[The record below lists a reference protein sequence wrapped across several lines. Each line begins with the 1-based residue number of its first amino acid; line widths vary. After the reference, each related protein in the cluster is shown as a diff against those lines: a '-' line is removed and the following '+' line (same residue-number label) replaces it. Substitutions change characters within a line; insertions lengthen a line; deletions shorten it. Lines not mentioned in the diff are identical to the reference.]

1 MDAISQLWTTLSDY
15 ETFDYVTLSQQS
27 NVPMIRYTTTLRS
40 SIVILL
46 AALSGAASA
55 ERITVNPV
63 ANAVPECPAFDIVH
77 QNILTLYGAKDSRS
91 NAGAAAVTAD
101 PVAVEIIFD
110 ASGSMAGVIGGTA
123 KIELARSALAVA
135 LGKLDATDALVGVR
149 AYGFDTSVEKTPA
162 ASCPNTQLVSA
173 FASRAARRHAAAAN
187 TLQPYGYTPIANS
200 LVAAGRDLQA
210 LTARER
216 TVILITDGEET
227 CEGDPVGAARQ
238 LQAVGIDISTYVV
251 GFDLDDAQRAEMLA
265 TAKAGGGSYF
275 DAADGAALQNAIDR
289 AVNITVE
296 KSERKVDKCIN
307 HVAGG
312 TAAAAAVPVTPGLYT
327 LGEFLPKGDERFYR
341 IELQPGETAVF
352 RGLMQSQRWL
362 LDDSGKPYETKYAL
376 GAMTIRTYD
385 ANGNAIGGRAA
396 RMRDVPG
403 TTVVREIAAPEGGE
417 IIFSIG
423 DAYDAVAPDALFAVD
438 IVGAKRQ

>member
-1 MDAISQLWTTLSDY
+1 
-15 ETFDYVTLSQQS
+15 
-27 NVPMIRYTTTLRS
+27 MIRNTKMTRA
-40 SIVILL
+40 SIVIFL
-46 AALSGAASA
+46 AVLSGAAFA
-55 ERITVNPV
+55 ETTTVRSV

-77 QNILTLYGAKDSRS
+77 QNILTLYGRNDSGS
-91 NAGAAAVTAD
+91 GSGVASVATS

-110 ASGSMAGVIGGTA
+110 ASGSMTGVIGGTA
-123 KIELARSALAVA
+123 KIDLARRALAAA
-135 LGKLDATDALVGVR
+135 LGKLDATDALVGLR
-149 AYGFDTSVEKTPA
+149 AYGFDASVEKTA
-162 ASCPNTQLVSA
+162 VASCPNTQLVSA
-173 FASRAARRHAAAAN
+173 FASRAAGRHAAAAN
-187 TLQPYGYTPIANS
+187 ALQPYGYTPIADS
-200 LVAAGRDLQA
+200 LLAAGADLQE

-227 CEGDPVGAARQ
+227 CEGDPVGAAQQ
-238 LQAVGIDISTYVV
+238 LQAAGIDISTHVV

-265 TAKAGGGSYF
+265 IAKAGGGSYF
-275 DAADGAALQNAIDR
+275 DAADGAALQRAIDR

-307 HVAGG
+307 HIAGAQS
-312 TAAAAAVPVTPGLYT
+312 AAAAEPVTPGLYT
-327 LGEFLPKGDERFYR
+327 LGEFLPKGEERFYR
-341 IELQPGETAVF
+341 VKLQPGETVVL

-362 LDDSGKPYETKYAL
+362 LDDVGKPFETKYAL

-385 ANGNAIGGRAA
+385 AKGQAIGGRAA

-417 IIFSIG
+417 IVFSIG

-438 IVGAKRQ
+438 IVGASSQ